1 MFLSRLSSD
10 YNKVF
15 LALCYK
21 AIGCNDEI
29 TEEELVQLN
38 QYASELKTTID
49 FDEYKNKSIDDI
61 VNALAST
68 DLTDKK
74 IILSEML
81 GILMSD
87 GVYDDIEKGFYR
99 DVCMKLNI
107 PHSLAIEIEKGVEE
121 YIESFNRF
129 AGLILNS

>member
-1 MFLSRLSSD
+1 MFLNRLSAD

-21 AIGCNDEI
+21 AIGCNNEI
-29 TEEELVQLN
+29 TEEELAHLN
-38 QYASELKTTID
+38 QYAAELNTVIN
-49 FDEYKNKSIDDI
+49 FDEYDSKSIDDI
-61 VNALAST
+61 VTFLAST
-68 DLTDKK
+68 SITDKK

-87 GVYDDIEKGFYR
+87 GVYDDIEKDFYR
-99 DVCMKLNI
+99 DVCAKLDI